1 MREDL
6 LGYLLGALEPDEMER
21 VERALRDS
29 PALRAELD
37 RLQASLRPLEEAEE
51 IFEPPAD
58 LLSRTWDAIDRAEAA
73 RSESATGSGA
83 AIGSGAEAND
93 DPLASPAQSSSRAAL
108 SPAAVTPAG
117 DGWRWVDFIATSLTG
132 VLLAGL
138 VLPGILRGRFESR
151 REACQANLREAGVAV
166 VHFATREP
174 DRRMPQLS
182 VEGPQ
187 AFSGMYAVELREA
200 GLMPKLLP
208 FWCPSLDVPSQ
219 WVGRPVPSEA
229 DVMSA
234 SPQRLGLLQKVA
246 GGHYAYSLGVREQGR
261 YAAPRFEG
269 RADFAIL
276 ADAPVETLDGW
287 TTAHE
292 GRGFN
297 LLFEDGRVRFFATGT
312 TTAFPDHPFLNHRGE
327 IEAGV
332 DANDATLAPSWRPP
346 FLQSR

>member
-6 LGYLLGALEPDEMER
+6 LGFLLGALEPDEMER
-21 VERALRDS
+21 VERAVRNS
-29 PALRAELD
+29 PALRAEMD
-37 RLQASLRPLEEAEE
+37 RLQAALRPLEEADE

-58 LLSRTWDAIDRAEAA
+58 LLSRTWDAIDRGESAGTSSASGSAA
-73 RSESATGSGA
+73 RAAAGA
-83 AIGSGAEAND
+83 RQ
-93 DPLASPAQSSSRAAL
+93 LSST
-108 SPAAVTPAG
+108 AVTPAG
-117 DGWRWVDFIATSLTG
+117 HDWRWVDLLATSLAAM
-132 VLLAGL
+132 LMAGL
-138 VLPGILRGRFESR
+138 VLPGILRGRFEAR
-151 REACQANLREAGVAV
+151 RETCQTNLREAGVAV

-182 VEGPQ
+182 VDGPQ
-187 AFSGMYAVELREA
+187 AFSGMYAVQLREA

-219 WVGRPVPSEA
+219 WVGRPVPTQSE
-229 DVMSA
+229 VMSA
-234 SPQRLGLLQKVA
+234 GPQRLALLQKVA
-246 GGHYAYSLGVREQGR
+246 GGHYAYSLGIREQGR
-261 YAAPRFEG
+261 YTAPRFEG

-287 TTAHE
+287 ATAHE

-297 LLFEDGRVRFFATGT
+297 LLFEDGRVRFFTTGT
-312 TTAFPDHPFLNHRGE
+312 TAAFADHPFLNHRGA

-346 FLQSR
+346 FLGLR

>member
-21 VERALRDS
+21 VEHAVRNS

-37 RLQASLRPLEEAEE
+37 RLQASLRPLEEADE

-73 RSESATGSGA
+73 HPATAGGVNA
-83 AIGSGAEAND
+83 AGGK
-93 DPLASPAQSSSRAAL
+93 RAAAQPL

-117 DGWRWVDFIATSLTG
+117 RDWRWVDLIATGLAAMLMAG
-132 VLLAGL
+132 V
-138 VLPGILRGRFESR
+138 VLPSILRGRFEAR
-151 REACQANLREAGVAV
+151 RGACQSNLREAGVAV

-174 DRRMPQLS
+174 DRRIPQLS
-182 VEGPQ
+182 VDGPQ
-187 AFSGMYAVELREA
+187 AFSGIYAVQLREA

-219 WVGRPVPSEA
+219 WVGRPVPTEA
-229 DVMSA
+229 EIMSA
-234 SPQRLGLLQKVA
+234 TPQRLGLLQKVA
-246 GGHYAYSLGVREQGR
+246 GGHYAYSLGIREQGR
-261 YAAPRFEG
+261 YMAPRFQG

-287 TTAHE
+287 ATAHE

-297 LLFEDGRVRFFATGT
+297 LLFEDGRVRFFTTGT
-312 TTAFPDHPFLNHRGE
+312 TAAFADHPFLNRRGAV
-327 IEAGV
+327 EAGV

-346 FLQSR
+346 FIGLR